1 VGWWRVHGY
10 VIDGDERT
18 PFAWRFVRGGDVD
31 ALRKWVR
38 ASAQDRVAVVAAAAA
53 ALAASGTLGEKE
65 AVTLLGEIAAR
76 ER

>member
-1 VGWWRVHGY
+1 
-10 VIDGDERT
+10 
-18 PFAWRFVRGGDVD
+18 
-31 ALRKWVR
+31 
-38 ASAQDRVAVVAAAAA
+38 VAVVAAAAA